1 MVLKTEI
8 LGVLT
13 VSKRGI
19 GSAGKILRLRI
30 VPLLIEV
37 LSVIRRRHENMRSS
51 NPVLGRAFNQ
61 RGYAA
66 FDPTTTS
73 NSPQTL
79 ENLYNA
85 PAASSLRTGRMTID
99 DVVTRTGILFAVLVV
114 TGAAAWTLNLGG
126 GALLLG
132 FLGGFAL
139 AMVNTFSK
147 TVRPALMIAYAAF
160 EGLALG
166 TLSHV
171 YNTIYPGIVS
181 QAVLGT
187 LTAFVGVLF
196 AYRSGRIRVTPRFT
210 RIVIGAAIGYLVLG
224 LVSMIAA
231 MSHVG
236 NGMGLY
242 GVHGL
247 GLLLAVAGVGLAS
260 IFLVLDFDQIQ
271 KGVQAGLPEQESW
284 RAAFGLMVTLVW
296 LYMEV
301 LRLLSIL
308 RNN

>member
-1 MVLKTEI
+1 MQ
-8 LGVLT
+8 
-13 VSKRGI
+13 
-19 GSAGKILRLRI
+19 
-30 VPLLIEV
+30 
-37 LSVIRRRHENMRSS
+37 SS

-73 NSPQTL
+73 ASPATL
-79 ENLYNA
+79 ETLYNA

-99 DVVTRTGILFAVLVV
+99 DVVTRTGILFAILVV
-114 TGAAAWTLNLGG
+114 TGAAAWTMNLGVG
-126 GALLLG
+126 VLMFGV
-132 FLGGFAL
+132 FGGFAL

-147 TVRPALMIAYAAF
+147 TVRPVLMIAYAVL

-166 TLSHV
+166 TLSHF
-171 YNTIYPGIVS
+171 YNVRYPGIVS

-187 LTAFVGVLF
+187 LAAFAGVLF
-196 AYRSGRIRVTPRFT
+196 AYRSGRVRVTPRFT

-224 LVSMIAA
+224 VISMIAA
-231 MSHVG
+231 ISHVG

-260 IFLVLDFDQIQ
+260 IFLILDFDQIQ
-271 KGVQAGLPEQESW
+271 KGVAAGLPEQESW

>member
-1 MVLKTEI
+1 
-8 LGVLT
+8 
-13 VSKRGI
+13 
-19 GSAGKILRLRI
+19 
-30 VPLLIEV
+30 
-37 LSVIRRRHENMRSS
+37 MRSS

-61 RGYAA
+61 RGFAA
-66 FDPTTTS
+66 MGSTATAT
-73 NSPQTL
+73 QEGRATL
-79 ENLYNA
+79 EDLYAA

-114 TGAAAWTLNLGG
+114 SGAIAWSLNLGVG
-126 GALLLG
+126 FLLVG

-147 TVRPALMIAYAAF
+147 TVRPALMIAYAAL

-181 QAVLGT
+181 QAILGT
-187 LTAFVGVLF
+187 LAAFAGVLF
-196 AYRSGRIRVTPRFT
+196 AYRSGRIRVTPKFT
-210 RIVIGAAIGYLVLG
+210 RMVMGAAIGYLVLG
-224 LVSMIAA
+224 VISMFAA
-231 MSHVG
+231 IGHVG
-236 NGMGLY
+236 GGMGLY
-242 GVHGL
+242 GVSGL
-247 GLLLAVAGVGLAS
+247 GLLLALAGVGIAS
-260 IFLVLDFDQIQ
+260 IFLILDFDQIQ
-271 KGVQAGLPEQESW
+271 KGINAGLPEQESW
-284 RAAFGLMVTLVW
+284 RAGFGLLVTVVW